1 MRSMPFADATARTAW
16 TTDMEPARA
25 DSDSQHT
32 AAALLELTQQLLR
45 EVHPQRRADHGL
57 TLDSSFEKDIGLDSL
72 ARVELIARVEKH
84 FQLALPERTF
94 AEVETPR
101 DLLRALRGAQAPVP
115 TTAAAA
121 AVAAPAPVA
130 GNIPDAAQTLLEV
143 LDWHVAHHPGR
154 PHIQLYEEQ
163 GDGDVISYRQLHKRA
178 LRVAA
183 GLQQR
188 SLQGGEPVAIML
200 PSGPAYFYSFFG
212 VLMAGGIPVPIY
224 PPARPA
230 QLEDH
235 MRRHVRILNNCRA
248 HTLITVSE
256 AQRLARLLRSQVPS
270 LRHIVSAEELL
281 ESTSPAV
288 LPTPAADDSAFI
300 QYTSGSTGSPKGVV
314 LSHAN
319 LLANI
324 RAMGQAVEASAQDV
338 FVSWLPLYHD
348 MGLIGAWLGSLY
360 YAALLV
366 VMSPLSFLAR
376 PERWLWAIHRYRGT
390 LSAAPNFGYEYC
402 LRRLQ
407 DEDLQGL
414 DLGSWRAAFNGAEAV
429 SPDTLDA
436 FGARFAAYGFRADA
450 MMPVYGLAEAS
461 VGLAF
466 PPLAR
471 GPLID
476 RVERDTFMRSG
487 HAEPA
492 AADNGNALRFVS
504 SGPPLA
510 GHELRVVDT
519 AGHELPERHEGR
531 LEFRGPSS
539 TSGYYRDAV
548 RTRQLFHDGW
558 LDTGDLAY
566 MANGELY
573 ITGRIKDI
581 IIRAGRNIYP
591 HELEAAVGNIAGVRN
606 GRVAVFGSTDPRT
619 GTERLIVL
627 AETRS
632 EDSAERER
640 LRGEINT
647 LASDLVGAPPDEV
660 VLAPPGTVLK
670 TSSGKIRRAASRE
683 RFEQGDIGK
692 RPRSVPW
699 QVARVAL
706 AGTLPQLRRSL
717 RSAAALLYAGYCWS
731 LYTLLAPVV
740 WLGVTLLPRITQ
752 RWAVM
757 RACVRIL
764 EKATATPVR
773 VNGLQHI
780 PAPGQ
785 PCVLVANH
793 ASYLD
798 GYTLVSRLPG
808 HFRFIAKA
816 ELADRF
822 LIRLPLQRI
831 HTEFVQRFET
841 GKGVR
846 DTQHFAELLRAGHQL
861 LFFPEGTFTRVPGL
875 RPFYL
880 GAFTAAAQAAVPVIP
895 VAIRGTRSLLRSGSW
910 FPHRGAISIEIGAP
924 LDPREAA
931 AAAGADA
938 WRVAIALRDQC
949 RSFILRHCGEPDL
962 AGAGLTDNHEG
973 TRRKTKR
980 KKAVEATPKG
990 KSHGESRNSE

>member
-1 MRSMPFADATARTAW
+1 MPFANATARKAW
-16 TTDMEPARA
+16 MTDMEPARP
-25 DSDSQHT
+25 DSESQHT
-32 AAALLELTQQLLR
+32 AEALLELTQQLLR
-45 EVHPQRRADHGL
+45 EVHPQWRSDRGL
-57 TLDSSFEKDIGLDSL
+57 ALDSSFEKDIGLDSL

-84 FQLALPERTF
+84 FRLALPERTF

-101 DLLRALRGAQAPVP
+101 DLLRALRRAQAPVP
-115 TTAAAA
+115 SVSATA
-121 AVAAPAPVA
+121 AVAAPTRVPSST
-130 GNIPDAAQTLLEV
+130 PDAAQTLVEV
-143 LDWHVAHHPGR
+143 LDWHVAQHPDR
-154 PHIQLYEEQ
+154 PHIQLYEDQ
-163 GDGDVISYRQLHKRA
+163 RDGDVISYRQLHSRA
-178 LRVAA
+178 LAVAA

-188 SLQGGEPVAIML
+188 GLQAGEPVSIML

-212 VLMAGGIPVPIY
+212 ILMAGGIPVPIY

-256 AQRLARLLRSQVPS
+256 AQRVARLLRSQVPS
-270 LRHIVSAEELL
+270 LRYIVSAEELG
-281 ESTSPAV
+281 TTTGRAV
-288 LPTPAADDSAFI
+288 LPTPAAGDTAFI

-324 RAMGQAVEASAQDV
+324 RAMGQAVEAGAQDV

-376 PERWLWAIHRYRGT
+376 PERWLWAIHRYRGS

-429 SPDTLDA
+429 SPDTVEA
-436 FGARFAAYGFRADA
+436 FGARFAAHGFRAEA
-450 MMPVYGLAEAS
+450 MMPVYGLAESS

-466 PPLAR
+466 PPLGR

-476 RVERDTFMRSG
+476 SVERDTFMRSG
-487 HAEPA
+487 RAEPA

-504 SGPPLA
+504 SGAPLA

-519 AGHELPERHEGR
+519 AGHELPERQEGR

-539 TSGYYRDAV
+539 TSGYYRDAAK
-548 RTRQLFHDGW
+548 TRQLFQDGW
-558 LDTGDLAY
+558 LDSGDLAY

-632 EDSAERER
+632 EDAAQRER
-640 LRGEINT
+640 LRAEINT
-647 LASDLVGAPPDEV
+647 LAGDLVGAPPDEV

-706 AGTLPQLRRSL
+706 AGALPQLRRSL
-717 RSAAALLYAGYCWS
+717 RYTAALLYAGYCWS
-731 LYTLLAPVV
+731 LYALLSPLV
-740 WLGVTLLPRITQ
+740 WFGVTLLPGITQ
-752 RWAVM
+752 RWALM
-757 RACVRIL
+757 RACVRAL

-773 VNGLQHI
+773 VSGLQHI

-798 GYTLVSRLPG
+798 AYTLVSRLPG

-816 ELADRF
+816 ELADKF

-831 HTEFVQRFET
+831 HTEFVERFET
-841 GKGVR
+841 SKGVR
-846 DTQHFAELLRAGHQL
+846 DTQHFADVLRAGHRL

-880 GAFTAAAQAAVPVIP
+880 GAFTVAAQAAAPVIP
-895 VAIRGTRSLLRSGSW
+895 VAIRGTRSILRSGSW
-910 FPHRGAISIEIGAP
+910 FPHRGSISIEVGAP
-924 LDPREAA
+924 LDPRELAA
-931 AAAGADA
+931 QAGADH
-938 WRVAIALRDQC
+938 WRVAIALRDRC
-949 RSFILRHCGEPDL
+949 RAFVLRHCGEPDL
-962 AGAGLTDNHEG
+962 AGGPTEPSAPVPAEHKATEEDPRENPADN
-973 TRRKTKR
+973 
-980 KKAVEATPKG
+980 
-990 KSHGESRNSE
+990 